1 MADLNLNVNVPNR
14 AIKGQKFK
22 KDFKKMT
29 HLYAGY
35 KKLTSNIMIQAA

>member
-1 MADLNLNVNVPNR
+1 MFQIEQLKDRNSKK
-14 AIKGQKFK
+14 IK
-22 KDFKKMT
+22 KKMT